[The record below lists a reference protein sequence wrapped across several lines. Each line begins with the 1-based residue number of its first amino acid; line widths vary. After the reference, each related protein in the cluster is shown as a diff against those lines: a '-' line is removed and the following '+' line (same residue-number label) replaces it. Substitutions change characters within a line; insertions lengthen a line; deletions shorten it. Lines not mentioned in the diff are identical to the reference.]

1 MIASLAQI
9 LGIPGS
15 TLKRDLSAIA
25 RTAVDATGAYVAQW
39 ELNKV
44 YYNLG
49 NVTARTNKNFYDI
62 MAKAYNAGDT
72 EAYSYMLRDLRSIQ
86 TGAKAFGVPYNNINK
101 YITEHGAKIVEGTDM
116 WYVSLQAEYDLNTFV
131 PNMKVEKLVTSVYQK
146 AKNEK
151 LDNYEN
157 AIYKAPTTK
166 ANATFSV
173 NKEDY
178 EMTLEEFDNYIRNTG
193 DFAYKITNALPSNY
207 KWSSL
212 NTAQQ
217 LYALEKTYEFSKAYW
232 KKKLKPEYSSKSNWM
247 DELCDNKVDFQTYAR
262 VIINQAKKYSPKD

>member
-1 MIASLAQI
+1 MNQI
-9 LGIPGS
+9 
-15 TLKRDLSAIA
+15 TTR
-25 RTAVDATGAYVAQW
+25 
-39 ELNKV
+39 
-44 YYNLG
+44 
-49 NVTARTNKNFYDI
+49 
-62 MAKAYNAGDT
+62 
-72 EAYSYMLRDLRSIQ
+72 
-86 TGAKAFGVPYNNINK
+86 

-212 NTAQQ
+212 STAQQ

-262 VIINQAKKYSPKD
+262 VIINQAEKYSPKD